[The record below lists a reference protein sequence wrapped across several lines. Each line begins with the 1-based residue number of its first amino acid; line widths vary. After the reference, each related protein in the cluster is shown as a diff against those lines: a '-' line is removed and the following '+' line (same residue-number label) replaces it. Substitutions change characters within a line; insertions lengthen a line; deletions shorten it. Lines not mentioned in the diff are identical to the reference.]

1 MGSLTHVHAN
11 RLLALI
17 RLLLLLLLLLLLRLG
32 LEIRPR
38 VLQLL
43 GVLL

>member
-17 RLLLLLLLLLLLRLG
+17 RLLLLLLLLLLRLG

>member
-1 MGSLTHVHAN
+1 MGCLTHVHAN

-17 RLLLLLLLLLLLRLG
+17 RLLLLLLLLRLG

-38 VLQLL
+38 VLPLF

>member
-1 MGSLTHVHAN
+1 MGCLTHVHAN

-17 RLLLLLLLLLLLRLG
+17 RLLLLLLLLLLRLG

-38 VLQLL
+38 VLPLF